1 MFFDKQG
8 LPQDEQSRTVLRRSV
23 IKQENPVGEAT
34 QVIQD
39 ELSMAQS
46 SILSETKSTDDAL
59 AKASHAIVNTGLL
72 PGQQGK

>member
-1 MFFDKQG
+1 
-8 LPQDEQSRTVLRRSV
+8 
-23 IKQENPVGEAT
+23 
-34 QVIQD
+34 
-39 ELSMAQS
+39 MAQS